1 MLPETISADREAG
14 VPHQDLAR
22 AAARFGTPVYVI
34 SMADVTAAAGRL
46 EDVFGAPWLRL
57 YSLKA
62 NDLPAITSFLHGRG
76 WGASVVSTGEWQ
88 HAAAAG
94 VPNESVAFEGLGKT
108 DAQLAFTVGE
118 AVAGRP
124 VRWLAVES
132 AQEAA
137 VLAGLAEDAG
147 LGVGGLPPLDVL
159 LRLNPEVAPETRPE
173 FAVGAR
179 LSKFGMSQGEILR
192 LVQGPSLAGPG
203 LRLRGIH
210 VHVGSDLGDV
220 RAFSRAGVRATQ
232 LLAGLRVARPR
243 DRRWLD
249 TIDFGGGFPLPVPG
263 APAPESFRD
272 ALARALD
279 RAGLELPPRPAI
291 EPGRYLVG
299 AAGWLVARVLHTR
312 TAGAQAQQVVL
323 DAGMTELIRP
333 ALYGSSHP
341 VHLLRASGPA
351 AACGDGAQVDAPLT
365 LCWTP
370 RWRDRCASRP
380 TRSAGT
386 RCRRCTA
393 ATSSRSGTP
402 VRTAPRSR
410 PATTAGPR
418 PWRRCYGPAACCS
431 DAAALGPWSR
441 PDARPKSSRRSRI
454 PIPPAD
460 RREPPVMHLSTGR
473 KRPRLTALCGTAV
486 IVLGA
491 SLLAACSSS
500 GTSAQSNGQVA
511 IVPTQ
516 QGSTADDIFPIVSG
530 PQITPF
536 NQQDFQWL
544 MYRPLYWYGGQPG
557 NEFGLYQQISLAY
570 PPVYSDND
578 TVITVKLKKYYW
590 SDGTPVTARDVTFFV
605 NLIKANKD
613 YWGYYTPGE
622 FPDNVK
628 SVQAV
633 NSSTVRFTLT
643 RSFSPQW
650 YNASELS
657 EIIPLPQHVWDK
669 TSASGKVGN
678 YDETA
683 AGAVSVFKYLLSQA
697 QSVNTYAS
705 NPLWQVVNGPFRL
718 KSYSTRGDIVLVPN
732 KHYSGTPKP
741 RLKELIE
748 RPFTSPTAE
757 FNSLLAGTGLTEG
770 SVPSQDDSQIPAL
783 KAAGYRVFNTL
794 TYGFNYVVIN
804 FNSPNAGYLFRQLY
818 IRQALQH
825 LVDQPQDV
833 KFAYHGNATA
843 SYGPV
848 PLAPTSPFTTSYE
861 RSNPYPFSVADAES
875 LLRSHGWAVHS
886 GGTDTCA
893 KPGTGPSECGAGI
906 PAGKALKFKILYAS
920 GDPGYQVMMENFQSD
935 ARSAGITLELSQGQF
950 NQITGVTGVC
960 AMGSKACNWD
970 GVMYGGTT
978 MDIYPTGNGM
988 FNTDANGQ
996 GNYSSSE
1003 ANQLINAT
1011 EYEPGLSHFYTY
1023 ENYISQ
1029 QLPFIFMPWEQVGI
1043 NNVVAKN
1050 LTGFTADEDNPFADT
1065 FPENWYFSK

>member
-1 MLPETISADREAG
+1 
-14 VPHQDLAR
+14 
-22 AAARFGTPVYVI
+22 
-34 SMADVTAAAGRL
+34 
-46 EDVFGAPWLRL
+46 
-57 YSLKA
+57 
-62 NDLPAITSFLHGRG
+62 
-76 WGASVVSTGEWQ
+76 
-88 HAAAAG
+88 
-94 VPNESVAFEGLGKT
+94 
-108 DAQLAFTVGE
+108 
-118 AVAGRP
+118 
-124 VRWLAVES
+124 
-132 AQEAA
+132 
-137 VLAGLAEDAG
+137 
-147 LGVGGLPPLDVL
+147 
-159 LRLNPEVAPETRPE
+159 
-173 FAVGAR
+173 
-179 LSKFGMSQGEILR
+179 
-192 LVQGPSLAGPG
+192 
-203 LRLRGIH
+203 
-210 VHVGSDLGDV
+210 
-220 RAFSRAGVRATQ
+220 
-232 LLAGLRVARPR
+232 
-243 DRRWLD
+243 
-249 TIDFGGGFPLPVPG
+249 
-263 APAPESFRD
+263 
-272 ALARALD
+272 
-279 RAGLELPPRPAI
+279 
-291 EPGRYLVG
+291 
-299 AAGWLVARVLHTR
+299 
-312 TAGAQAQQVVL
+312 
-323 DAGMTELIRP
+323 
-333 ALYGSSHP
+333 
-341 VHLLRASGPA
+341 
-351 AACGDGAQVDAPLT
+351 
-365 LCWTP
+365 
-370 RWRDRCASRP
+370 
-380 TRSAGT
+380 
-386 RCRRCTA
+386 
-393 ATSSRSGTP
+393 
-402 VRTAPRSR
+402 
-410 PATTAGPR
+410 
-418 PWRRCYGPAACCS
+418 
-431 DAAALGPWSR
+431 
-441 PDARPKSSRRSRI
+441 
-454 PIPPAD
+454 
-460 RREPPVMHLSTGR
+460 MHLSTGR

-500 GTSAQSNGQVA
+500 GTSGQSNGQVA

-578 TVITVKLKKYYW
+578 TVITVKLKKYHW

-605 NLIKANKD
+605 NLIKADKD

-628 SVQAV
+628 SVEAV

-643 RSFSPQW
+643 RSFSPEW

-657 EIIPLPQHVWDK
+657 EIIPLPQHAWDK

-683 AGAVSVFKYLLSQA
+683 AGAVSVFKYLLSQG

-732 KHYSGTPKP
+732 KHYSGSPKP

-757 FNSLLAGTGLTEG
+757 FNSLLAGTGLTAG

-783 KAAGYRVFNTL
+783 RAAGYRVFNTL

-848 PLAPTSPFTTSYE
+848 PLAPVSPFTTSYE
-861 RSNPYPFSVADAES
+861 RSNPYPFSVADAQS
-875 LLRSHGWAVHS
+875 LLRSHGWAIHS

-893 KPGTGPSECGAGI
+893 KPGTGPSDCGAGI

-1050 LTGFTADEDNPFADT
+1050 LTGFTADQDNPFADT
-1065 FPENWYFSK
+1065 FPENWHFTK